1 LSLVKKN
8 KVFVHKPRTGEP
20 KYLRMAD
27 KAVTVP
33 RIGYVKIPITV
44 EFKGGAERIPYSCT
58 KQFEVLNMDYP
69 FILGVD
75 ILPSI
80 FPNDDIM
87 NYLLLPSRITTPPV
101 PHIGS
106 VVCDINNENTR
117 TSISDFNDKS
127 TIDFDYNNQFNRDVV
142 DTSSNVWN
150 DYIIN
155 HISDNYTKLMM
166 NGLCENVSESYS
178 SVDPKPSL
186 SITTNA
192 TGSQDESFRTVI
204 DDSQTGTAD
213 PDT

>member
-1 LSLVKKN
+1 LVKKN

-106 VVCDINNENTR
+106 VVCDINNESTR
-117 TSISDFNDKS
+117 TSISDLM
-127 TIDFDYNNQFNRDVV
+127 
-142 DTSSNVWN
+142 
-150 DYIIN
+150 
-155 HISDNYTKLMM
+155 ISLQ
-166 NGLCENVSESYS
+166 LI
-178 SVDPKPSL
+178 L
-186 SITTNA
+186 
-192 TGSQDESFRTVI
+192 
-204 DDSQTGTAD
+204 
-213 PDT
+213 